1 MSLGLLP
8 DRERLDR
15 RTIHPTA
22 VGHGT
27 CDGVGSQG
35 QAADPLR
42 LESRLPEDAQD
53 LEAQEVLAFR
63 REGGATGV
71 DVVGRAS
78 AAGQDELPDLQGALH
93 EELAKTMSVFH
104 SQEISPV
111 ASPVKGPPRTC
122 RVRIP
127 FLLAAL
133 ALLMGGCD
141 GETTVVPEPRF
152 GQVGEI
158 RVDVQLPL
166 AGESGRLDGILVWR
180 SDGRWVLAERL
191 SFQGREGDQT
201 LVASRRNPGEL
212 AQEYAS
218 LITQLNETP
227 GLRLLGEVDPSLN
240 PSCIPPRSR
249 VILTIADQARG
260 EVIQWTR
267 CADGS
272 LFTFTPGGAGP
283 DSGAARV
290 VTAAQLVRFFT
301 LGDAATSAF
310 QGTVPFGS
318 LDVGEDS
325 PARPIGPQA
334 FISQDG
340 RIPPEWAAFWSA
352 HAPGTGSPPEVDWD
366 REMILLAAVG
376 RREEAGHRVRLRRVL
391 PVGNATQVELVEEVP
406 GDFCS
411 PAARVRYPF
420 HIVVAPRGP
429 QPVIFS
435 DPLQERVP
443 CG

>member
-1 MSLGLLP
+1 
-8 DRERLDR
+8 
-15 RTIHPTA
+15 
-22 VGHGT
+22 
-27 CDGVGSQG
+27 
-35 QAADPLR
+35 
-42 LESRLPEDAQD
+42 
-53 LEAQEVLAFR
+53 
-63 REGGATGV
+63 
-71 DVVGRAS
+71 
-78 AAGQDELPDLQGALH
+78 
-93 EELAKTMSVFH
+93 MSVFH

-301 LGDAATSAF
+301 LGDAVTSAF

>member
-1 MSLGLLP
+1 
-8 DRERLDR
+8 
-15 RTIHPTA
+15 
-22 VGHGT
+22 
-27 CDGVGSQG
+27 
-35 QAADPLR
+35 
-42 LESRLPEDAQD
+42 
-53 LEAQEVLAFR
+53 
-63 REGGATGV
+63 
-71 DVVGRAS
+71 
-78 AAGQDELPDLQGALH
+78 
-93 EELAKTMSVFH
+93 MSVFH
-104 SQEISPV
+104 PEEINSRSPGVKAPWGVRQGHRIGPSLSRRPLRSVPVVGV
-111 ASPVKGPPRTC
+111 AT
-122 RVRIP
+122 
-127 FLLAAL
+127 LLGLFATA
-133 ALLMGGCD
+133 GCEGD
-141 GETTVVPEPRF
+141 TTVLPAPRF

-166 AGESGRLDGILVWR
+166 LGDAGRLDGTLVWQ

-212 AQEYAS
+212 AQEYLS

-227 GLRLLGEVDPSLN
+227 GLRLVDEVDSALN
-240 PSCIPPRSR
+240 PDCTPPRSR
-249 VILTIADQARG
+249 VILTIADETRG

-283 DSGAARV
+283 DPAAARV

-325 PARPIGPQA
+325 PARPGGPRAFASFDGLAPEEWQA
-334 FISQDG
+334 FWDDHVQGAS
-340 RIPPEWAAFWSA
+340 AA
-352 HAPGTGSPPEVDWD
+352 PDVDWD

-376 RREEAGHRVRLRRVL
+376 RRNEAGHRVRTRRVL
-391 PVGNATQVELVEEVP
+391 PVGAATQVEIVEEVP

-411 PAARVRYPF
+411 PAARERYPF
-420 HIVVAPRGP
+420 HIVVAPRGAL
-429 QPVIFS
+429 PVIFS
-435 DPLQERVP
+435 DPVQVRVP

>member
-1 MSLGLLP
+1 
-8 DRERLDR
+8 
-15 RTIHPTA
+15 
-22 VGHGT
+22 
-27 CDGVGSQG
+27 
-35 QAADPLR
+35 
-42 LESRLPEDAQD
+42 
-53 LEAQEVLAFR
+53 
-63 REGGATGV
+63 
-71 DVVGRAS
+71 
-78 AAGQDELPDLQGALH
+78 
-93 EELAKTMSVFH
+93 MSVFH

-111 ASPVKGPPRTC
+111 ASPVKGPPRTR
-122 RVRIP
+122 RVRVP

-141 GETTVVPEPRF
+141 GETTVVPAPRF

-180 SDGRWVLAERL
+180 SDGRWILAERL

-249 VILTIADQARG
+249 VILTIADEARG

-352 HAPGTGSPPEVDWD
+352 HAPGSGSPPEVDWD

-391 PVGNATQVELVEEVP
+391 PVGSATQVELVEEVP